1 VTTTRVDAVER
12 VKDWT
17 RNRFQLDEEAIV
29 IVTEGVP
36 KLPGYPPLQTAVS
49 FWTSDSQRHHFAVY
63 KPVTDVAE
71 EDIPPA
77 WMRESLALSEGL
89 TCSCC

>member
-1 VTTTRVDAVER
+1 MDRVDAVER

-17 RNRFQLDEEAIV
+17 RNRFQLDEDAIV
-29 IVTEGVP
+29 IVTEAVP

-49 FWTSDSQRHHFAVY
+49 FWTPDKQRHHFTVY
-63 KPVTDVAE
+63 KSVTEVAE

-77 WMRESLALSEGL
+77 WMKASLALSEGI